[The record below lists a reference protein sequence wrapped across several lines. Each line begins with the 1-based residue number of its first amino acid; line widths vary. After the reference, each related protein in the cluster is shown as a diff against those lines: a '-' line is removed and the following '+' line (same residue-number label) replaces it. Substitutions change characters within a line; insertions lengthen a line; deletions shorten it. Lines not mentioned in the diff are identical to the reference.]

1 MKSMKFALELRSA
14 FAQYSPRVLQDSTDD
29 GEECAELIFDG
40 DGEKLH
46 ISVTVRA
53 DGDACALWLG
63 GVCIGDEVP
72 AGQIK
77 TLLSAL
83 LDDKVA
89 VVSGY
94 RNINRYE
101 AKEPYFERIFLL
113 DGESE
118 ELDRLIARLKKP
130 KGLFGRLWSG
140 DGIYVLSK
148 YSGKEVIN
156 GKNP

>member
-14 FAQYSPRVLQDSTDD
+14 FAKYSPRVLQDSTDD

-53 DGDACALWLG
+53 DEDACSLWLG
-63 GVCIGDEVP
+63 GMCIGDEVP
-72 AGQIK
+72 LNETK

-94 RNINRYE
+94 RNIKRYE

-113 DGESE
+113 DSESA
-118 ELDRLIARLKKP
+118 ELDGLLNRLKKP
-130 KGLFGRLWSG
+130 KGFFSRLWSG
-140 DGIYVLSK
+140 DGVYVLSK
-148 YSGKEVIN
+148 YSGREVIN